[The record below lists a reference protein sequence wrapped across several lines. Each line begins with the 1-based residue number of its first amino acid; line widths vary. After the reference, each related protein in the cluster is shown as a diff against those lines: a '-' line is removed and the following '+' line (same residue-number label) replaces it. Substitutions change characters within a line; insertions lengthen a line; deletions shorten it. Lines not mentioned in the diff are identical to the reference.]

1 MNPVDTAEKATR
13 ELASRLGDR
22 LRSVVLYGSAARGE
36 FVEPRSDIN
45 LLVLLD
51 RIDAP
56 ALRRLATAAASWSE
70 RRINAM
76 LLEDREWKRAAD
88 AFAVE
93 LLDMKDARRV
103 LHGSDPVEPLS
114 IDRADARLQA
124 ERELRGRIIALHNG
138 MVRSADSPAELG
150 SLLIA
155 ALPSFATYLR
165 TALRLHDRAVPGT
178 LREVLDHGARLVGAP
193 PDGLLRALQARDAQD
208 AWQVDLDDDVVQS
221 YNAAV
226 ERTAWFVDS
235 MGGR

>member
-1 MNPVDTAEKATR
+1 MSSVDTAEKATHA
-13 ELASRLGDR
+13 LVSRLGER

-36 FVEPRSDIN
+36 FLDHRSDLN

-56 ALRRLATAAASWSE
+56 ALRRLSAAAAGWSE
-70 RRINAM
+70 KRINAM
-76 LLEDREWKRAAD
+76 LLEDREWTRAAD

-103 LHGSDPVEPLS
+103 LHGADPVEPLT
-114 IDRADARLQA
+114 IDWADARLQA

-138 MVRSADSPAELG
+138 MVRGADAPAELG
-150 SLLIA
+150 ALLIA

-165 TALRLHDRAVPGT
+165 TALRLHDRTVPGT
-178 LREVLDHGARLVGAP
+178 LRDVLEHGARLVGAP
-193 PDGLLRALQARDAQD
+193 PDGLLRALEAREAAG
-208 AWQVDLDDDVVQS
+208 AWEVDLDDEVVQA